1 MKILAI
7 FAHPDDESMGPG
19 GNLAKWI
26 KEGHMIH
33 LICVTCGQSSEFLKK
48 DDLECRIQELDNA
61 SKALGIISHEC
72 LDFTDGQIGNIEM
85 IRLQK
90 ILIEK
95 INHFKPDILLTF
107 NLNGVSGH
115 LDHIAVASATTYAF
129 NHTTHPQKLYYFTLS
144 KQHANLEKKDY
155 FVFMPD
161 GITDDEAHETI
172 DITDTFEQKLN
183 AIRTHLSQTNDGD
196 KLIKEF
202 ANQPQK
208 EYFIVKTREQS

>member
-19 GNLAKWI
+19 GTLAKWVNQ
-26 KEGHMIH
+26 GHNIH
-33 LICVTCGQSSEFLKK
+33 LICTTCGQASEFLKE
-48 DDLECRIQELDNA
+48 DRDCRIHELDNA
-61 SKALGIISHEC
+61 SKTLGIISHEC
-72 LDFTDGQIGNIEM
+72 LDFIDGQMGNLEM

-95 INHFKPDILLTF
+95 INQFKPDSLLTF

-129 NHTTHPQKLYYFTLS
+129 NHTTHPKKLYYFTLS
-144 KQHANLEKKDY
+144 QQHANLEKKDY
-155 FVFMPD
+155 FVYMPD
-161 GITDDEAHETI
+161 GITDAEAHETI
-172 DITDTFEQKLN
+172 DISDTFDQKLN

-202 ANQPQK
+202 EKLPKK
-208 EYFIVKTREQS
+208 EHFIVKTRTT